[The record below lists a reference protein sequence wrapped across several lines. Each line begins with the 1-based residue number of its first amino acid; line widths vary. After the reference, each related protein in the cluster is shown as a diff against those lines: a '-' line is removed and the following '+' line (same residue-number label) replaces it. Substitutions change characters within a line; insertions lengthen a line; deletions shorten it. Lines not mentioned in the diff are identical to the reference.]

1 MTKHLKNRHK
11 IDPARSSVAR
21 KREVEGVDVLAALK
35 RSSEVNID
43 IERRRRNELLAIGL
57 DKSTL
62 EYLFIRWITE
72 TNLPWNTVTHTPFR
86 SFLEYVNPSVNSLL
100 PNSPNTFKAHAI
112 RLFEEGKKR
121 LRAILGSAVSE
132 IHISCDAWTSPNYL
146 SALAIVARKRDRR
159 SDKDVGTG

>member
-86 SFLEYVNPSVNSLL
+86 SFLEYVNPSANSLL

-121 LRAILGSAVSE
+121 LHTCYPRVCSLRNS
-132 IHISCDAWTSPNYL
+132 Y
-146 SALAIVARKRDRR
+146 
-159 SDKDVGTG
+159 